1 MNYFISLIVV
11 IFIIF
16 ISYNFIKTKKI
27 TESISK
33 TLSEISNNTP
43 LNLSYPSTT

>member
-1 MNYFISLIVV
+1 MISLIVV

-16 ISYNFIKTKKI
+16 ISYNFIKTNKNI